1 MVVQLHSH
9 QMHVFEVYMYNQ
21 DKEFGCVS
29 DNANALSNQFS
40 VSIQHDHDHNVLF
53 YWISLQ
59 LVGYKEIIDPMYYT
73 QAS

>member
-21 DKEFGCVS
+21 DREFGYVS

-53 YWISLQ
+53 YW
-59 LVGYKEIIDPMYYT
+59 VMVPTY
-73 QAS
+73 

>member
-21 DKEFGCVS
+21 DREFGYVS

-40 VSIQHDHDHNVLF
+40 VSIQHDHDHNVLV
-53 YWISLQ
+53 Y
-59 LVGYKEIIDPMYYT
+59 
-73 QAS
+73 